1 MTEKLARSSYRDT
14 GFLSNVTKDEKNSI
28 TALSMFYQIGRLDP
42 SNTFIKNYNNKDI
55 LKLVQTHTNKKLLKT
70 NALIQIFIY
79 INQIEQR
86 MELTKSKQTSS

>member
-14 GFLSNVTKDEKNSI
+14 GFLSNMTKDEKNSI
-28 TALSMFYQIGRLDP
+28 IALSMFYQIGRLDP

-55 LKLVQTHTNKKLLKT
+55 LKLVLTHTEKKLLKT

-86 MELTKSKQTSS
+86 MELTKAKQTSS